1 MAGELATEYGVSG
14 WAPGQATETEAAQTM
29 FRLWQSQRRRE
40 QNEPRQVLEQL
51 ADFID
56 RHGDS
61 RFSPATATM
70 IAYYPVRDRAGWWDN
85 DAEDRVYLFTA
96 EGMREAL
103 KGFDFDRALD
113 VLEQA
118 GVIPPPDEKGRRP
131 RQKKIGGKNTRVH
144 LVDPDALLASRDY

>member
-1 MAGELATEYGVSG
+1 
-14 WAPGQATETEAAQTM
+14 M

-70 IAYYPVRDRAGWWDN
+70 IATITLFAIARVGGTTMLRTVSTCSRRKVCVKHLRASISI
-85 DAEDRVYLFTA
+85 
-96 EGMREAL
+96 
-103 KGFDFDRALD
+103 
-113 VLEQA
+113 VL
-118 GVIPPPDEKGRRP
+118 
-131 RQKKIGGKNTRVH
+131 
-144 LVDPDALLASRDY
+144 